1 MFRRWIVE
9 DATMM
14 QLSRMEQVPVRRV
27 WPHEENHFTPWL
39 AEHFDY
45 LNDALDLNMTVVGL
59 EQNIPGSGRADIVAR
74 CGDAVVIVEN
84 QLESSDDDHF
94 VRMLHYAARSE
105 AQVVIWIAHGFY
117 PKHREI
123 LKWLDESSS
132 IDIYCVEVSAWSIDG
147 AVAPMFRRVVPNDW
161 VDPHVLADRVEAQ
174 AYRGY
179 YSPLVERLEQAGL
192 TRVVDP
198 TWGPMPSFRWFGTE
212 YADIH
217 YGLEYGD
224 DGKAWAFLLIEGL
237 DDNQHV
243 YDGLVALK
251 SEIESETG
259 FALEWGEDDGSR
271 WVGMATPASPA
282 DSPERQR
289 EAQDWMY
296 TSLTNLREILSP
308 RLDEIALAMEPL
320 E

>member
-1 MFRRWIVE
+1 
-9 DATMM
+9 MM
-14 QLSRMEQVPVRRV
+14 QLFRMEPVPVRRV
-27 WPHEENHFTPWL
+27 WPHEELNFTPWL
-39 AEHFDY
+39 ADHFDY
-45 LNDALDLNMTVVGL
+45 LNDALDLDMKVVGL

-74 CGDAVVIVEN
+74 CGDSVVIVEN
-84 QLESSDDDHF
+84 QLGSSDDDHF

-161 VDPHVLADRVEAQ
+161 VDPHVLAERVEAQ

-179 YSPLVERLEQAGL
+179 YSPLVERLEQSGL
-192 TRVVDP
+192 TRAIDP
-198 TWGPMPSFRWFGTE
+198 AWGPMPSFRWFGTE

-224 DGKAWAFLLIEGL
+224 DNGQSWAFLLIE
-237 DDNQHV
+237 DMDTNQGV
-243 YDGLVALK
+243 YDGLVAERM
-251 SEIESETG
+251 EIERETELC
-259 FALEWGEDDGSR
+259 LEWGEDDVSR
-271 WVGMATPASPA
+271 WIGVAVQASMADNDELQDRA
-282 DSPERQR
+282 R
-289 EAQDWMY
+289 EWMY
-296 TSLTNLREILSP
+296 SSLTNLRDILSP
-308 RLDEIALAMEPL
+308 RLDAIVLGF
-320 E
+320 

>member
-1 MFRRWIVE
+1 
-9 DATMM
+9 MM
-14 QLSRMEQVPVRRV
+14 QLSRMEPVPVRRV
-27 WPHEENHFTPWL
+27 WPHEELNFTPWL

-59 EQNIPGSGRADIVAR
+59 EQNIPGSGRADIVAKS
-74 CGDAVVIVEN
+74 GDAVVIVEN
-84 QLESSDDDHF
+84 QLGSSDDDHF

-132 IDIYCVEVSAWSIDG
+132 INIYCVEVSAWSIDG

-161 VDPHVLADRVEAQ
+161 VDPHVLAERVETQ

-179 YSPLVERLEQAGL
+179 YSPLVKRLEQVGL
-192 TRVVDP
+192 IRAVDP
-198 TWGPMPSFRWFGTE
+198 AWGPMPSYRWFDTE

-224 DGKAWAFLLIEGL
+224 DGKAWAFLLIEDL
-237 DDNQHV
+237 DANQGV

-251 SEIESETG
+251 SEIEAEMDID
-259 FALEWGEDDGSR
+259 LEWGEDNGSR
-271 WVGMATPASPA
+271 WIGIATEASLA
-282 DSPERQR
+282 DSAELQL
-289 EAQDWMY
+289 EAQEWMY
-296 TSLTNLREILSP
+296 SSLTSLRDTLSP
-308 RLDEIALAMEPL
+308 HL
-320 E
+320 EAISASQAG

>member
-1 MFRRWIVE
+1 
-9 DATMM
+9 MM
-14 QLSRMEQVPVRRV
+14 QLSRMEPVPVRRV
-27 WPHEENHFTPWL
+27 WPHEELNFTPWL

-45 LNDALDLNMTVVGL
+45 LNDALDLDMKVTAV
-59 EQNIPGSGRADIVAR
+59 EKNIPGSGRADIVAR

-84 QLESSDDDHF
+84 QLGSSDDDHF

-123 LKWLDESSS
+123 LKWLGESSS
-132 IDIYCVEVSAWSIDG
+132 IAIYCVEVSAWSIDG
-147 AVAPMFRRVVPNDW
+147 AVAPMFRRVVPHDW
-161 VDPHVLADRVEAQ
+161 VDPHVLAERVETQ

-192 TRVVDP
+192 TRAVDP
-198 TWGPMPSFRWFGTE
+198 TWGPMPSFRWFGTD
-212 YADIH
+212 YPDIH

-224 DGKAWAFLLIEGL
+224 DNGQSWAFLLIEGL
-237 DDNQHV
+237 EDNQCV

-259 FALEWGEDDGSR
+259 FALEWGEDNGSR
-271 WVGMATPASPA
+271 WVGMATEASPA
-282 DSPERQR
+282 DSAELQR
-289 EAQDWMY
+289 EAQEWMY
-296 TSLTNLREILSP
+296 SSLTNLRDTLSP
-308 RLDEIALAMEPL
+308 HL
-320 E
+320 EVISASQAVDDASVK